1 MRQQE
6 IADEIRFGQST
17 VADIIGDSSTGK
29 SDKAP
34 ETESEP
40 QIDPVK
46 SESAAVSEAVQP
58 EIPEADESPVEEK
71 LETTELGPQP
81 ETDEIS
87 AAEQAPAVPDSG
99 AGAGPPES
107 ILDDILNTVRAVM
120 GTSGETRRMTI
131 SSGWRHLPVNG

>member
-17 VADIIGDSSTGK
+17 VADIIGDSRTGK

-46 SESAAVSEAVQP
+46 SESAAVEP
-58 EIPEADESPVEEK
+58 EILEADESPAEAK
-71 LETTELGPQP
+71 LETT
-81 ETDEIS
+81 
-87 AAEQAPAVPDSG
+87 
-99 AGAGPPES
+99 
-107 ILDDILNTVRAVM
+107 
-120 GTSGETRRMTI
+120 
-131 SSGWRHLPVNG
+131 